1 MMTRVLLSVL
11 AALSLCLGA
20 ARAQDSLDVDRIIRG
35 AVRQD
40 SLTRAGAGAWE
51 MEAVSYVRKLGGD
64 DEVKEE
70 KKFLKTYYF
79 KDSLFKAEFHEYY
92 LDGQLQSQQELD
104 NEIRAAA
111 ERRKKGRG
119 RDASVNPME
128 PFYPENR
135 DKYIFTLAGK
145 ELTHGCIA
153 YHIIADCLVDDENL
167 FEGGFWFEI
176 NHLNLLHAEF
186 RPAKMP
192 SKIKTLEMI
201 KDYAPVEAGYW
212 LPVGFRLRGKGQVL
226 LFIKFNF
233 AVEERY
239 SRWEVNRD
247 LPDSFFEENRDGDQ
261 DL

>member
-1 MMTRVLLSVL
+1 MRRFVPLAVTAVLFCAGL
-11 AALSLCLGA
+11 AYP
-20 ARAQDSLDVDRIIRG
+20 QDSLDVDQIIRN

-40 SLTRAGAGAWE
+40 SITRAEVGTWE
-51 MEAVSYVRKLGGD
+51 MDAVSYVRKLGGD
-64 DEVKEE
+64 GEVKEE

-79 KDSLFKAEFHEYY
+79 RDSLFKAVFHEYY
-92 LDGQLQSQQELD
+92 RDGELQSQKELD
-104 NEIRAAA
+104 KEIKEAA
-111 ERRKKGRG
+111 ERRRKGRN

-135 DKYIFTLAGK
+135 GKYIFTLAGK

-153 YHIIADCLVDDENL
+153 YHIIADCLEENEDL
-167 FEGGFWFEI
+167 LEGDFWFEI

-186 RPAKMP
+186 RPAKLP
-192 SKIKTLEMI
+192 SKIKMLEMT

-239 SRWEVNRD
+239 SKWEVNLD
-247 LPDSFFEENRDGDQ
+247 LPDTLFEENSDGDEN
-261 DL
+261 L

>member
-1 MMTRVLLSVL
+1 MMLRIVLPAV
-11 AALSLCLGA
+11 AAMILCVGA
-20 ARAQDSLDVDRIIRG
+20 IHAQDSLDVDQIIRG

-40 SLTRAGAGAWE
+40 SITRTGAGAWE
-51 MEAVSYVRKLGGD
+51 MDAVSYVRKLGGD

-92 LDGQLQSQQELD
+92 LDGRLQSQKELD
-104 NEIRAAA
+104 KEIRKAA

-135 DKYIFTLAGK
+135 DKYIFTLVGT

-153 YHIIADCLVDDENL
+153 YHIIADCLVEDENL
-167 FEGGFWFEI
+167 FEGDFWFEI

-186 RPAKMP
+186 HPAKLP
-192 SKIKTLEMI
+192 SKIKKLDMI

-212 LPVGFRLRGKGQVL
+212 LPVGFRLHGKGQVL
-226 LFIKFNF
+226 LLIKFNF

-239 SRWEVNRD
+239 SGWEVNRD
-247 LPDSFFEENRDGDQ
+247 LPDSFFEENHDGD
-261 DL
+261 

>member
-1 MMTRVLLSVL
+1 MRRIVPL
-11 AALSLCLGA
+11 AFITIILCFGA
-20 ARAQDSLDVDRIIRG
+20 AYSQDSLDVDQIISG

-40 SLTRAGAGAWE
+40 SITRAEVGAWE
-51 MEAVSYVRKLGGD
+51 MQAVSYVRKLGGD
-64 DEVKEE
+64 EEVKEE

-79 KDSLFKAEFHEYY
+79 KDSLFKAVFHEYY
-92 LDGQLQSQQELD
+92 RDGELQSQKELD
-104 NEIRAAA
+104 KQIGEAA
-111 ERRKKGRG
+111 ERRKKGRN

-135 DKYIFTLAGK
+135 GKYIFTLAGK

-153 YHIIADCLVDDENL
+153 YHIVAEALEENQNL
-167 FEGGFWFEI
+167 FEGDFWFEI

-192 SKIKTLEMI
+192 SKIKMLEMV

-212 LPVGFRLRGKGQVL
+212 LPVGFRLHGKGQVL

-239 SRWEVNRD
+239 SKWEIKLD
-247 LPDSFFEENRDGDQ
+247 LPDTFFEETSDGDQ
-261 DL
+261 NP